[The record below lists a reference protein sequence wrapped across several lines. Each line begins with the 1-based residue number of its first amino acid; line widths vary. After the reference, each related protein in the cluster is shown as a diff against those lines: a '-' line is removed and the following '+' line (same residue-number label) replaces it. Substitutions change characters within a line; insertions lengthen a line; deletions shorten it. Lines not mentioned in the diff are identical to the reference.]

1 MAVRER
7 VKEGAAGAV
16 GAEAKRIDLAN
27 RANAP
32 KTDYAGRLA
41 MLSALLLPQFALLA
55 AGRHSGAEQLS
66 AWFTASVENSKEIM
80 ASPEVILGL
89 AMFLPERF
97 LYTFVWVAPK
107 LYTKMV
113 SMIGTGPMFE
123 PIEFLFQ
130 GFVLCKGLQAGA
142 FIQLYLRC
150 GVPPIWETSDFSIW
164 QMTTGISMMAVG
176 QILNMWIYAAI
187 GKKGVYYGCRLGA
200 KSRGSTAARS
210 ACARTTR
217 STWAPSSPSSAGSSP
232 SPRRSTARRAGSP
245 CAPGSS
251 CRTSTWGSSSSTSKQ
266 WALLLANERRTRRP
280 AGAGENEATGRR
292 RRETG
297 AGSGR
302 HVIWSVGWLAEQ
314 ATPIVREII
323 APPRRREGPGRALS
337 PSQQSTG
344 LINPF

>member
-200 KSRGSTAARS
+200 KIPWVYGRPFSLCPYHPQYVGAVLTIF
-210 ACARTTR
+210 
-217 STWAPSSPSSAGSSP
+217 G
-232 SPRRSTARRAGSP
+232 GVI
-245 CAPGSS
+245 
-251 CRTSTWGSSSSTSKQ
+251 
-266 WALLLANERRTRRP
+266 AL
-280 AGAGENEATGRR
+280 ATPQHC
-292 RRETG
+292 EK
-297 AGSGR
+297 
-302 HVIWSVGWLAEQ
+302 GWLALCAGQLVSYIYMGLVEQ
-314 ATPIVREII
+314 Y
-323 APPRRREGPGRALS
+323 L
-337 PSQQSTG
+337 
-344 LINPF
+344 